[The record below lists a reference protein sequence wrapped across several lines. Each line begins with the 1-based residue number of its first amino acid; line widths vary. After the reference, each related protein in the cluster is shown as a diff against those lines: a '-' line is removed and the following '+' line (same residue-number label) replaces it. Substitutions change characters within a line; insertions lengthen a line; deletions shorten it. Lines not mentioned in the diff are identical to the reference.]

1 MDWAAIAT
9 GIGAILTAA
18 GGVTLVVREFRR
30 RDRAAY
36 RQEVDDL
43 SDQLHLCR
51 ADFTTFRTWAF
62 ELRQRAADAGVEQDE
77 PPQPRHLVDEVPH
90 SPFPILTIEEIGQIE
105 LVPGEHVV
113 VPPSPNDGSAVS
125 ESEDSDG

>member
-30 RDRAAY
+30 RDRRAY

-62 ELRQRAADAGVEQDE
+62 ELRQRAADAGVEDGYF
-77 PPQPRHLVDEVPH
+77 H
-90 SPFPILTIEEIGQIE
+90 EELAEDYAALGRDAEAREHARRALE
-105 LVPGEHVV
+105 LA
-113 VPPSPNDGSAVS
+113 DDDD
-125 ESEDSDG
+125 DSSRVRRLRELAGAAD